1 MKKILTALLAAAMLV
16 VAPATLFAEQED
28 PNQELETP
36 SSGSI
41 ELFATVASSY
51 TLKLPKKVDVSEL
64 STEIKIYAK
73 GDVDAGKKIMVKEKD
88 ETGGHSLVDKASKK
102 QAKALTVTAGGGI
115 NGGDVGASYND
126 EKYTT
131 LTVVHGNL
139 DAAEWTCNL
148 PIVISLDNI
157 AA

>member
-1 MKKILTALLAAAMLV
+1 MKKILTALLATALLV
-16 VAPATLFAEQED
+16 ATPSAIFADEN
-28 PNQELETP
+28 PNQELNTP

-51 TLKLPKKVDVSEL
+51 TLKLPKKVDVSAA

-73 GDVDAGKKIMVKEKD
+73 GDVDGGKKIMVREKV
-88 ETGGHSLVDKASKK
+88 ETGGHSLADKASKQ
-102 QAKALTVTAGGGI
+102 QAVALTVTAGTGI
-115 NGGDVGASYND
+115 NGKDVGADYND

-131 LTVVHGNL
+131 LTVAHGTL
-139 DAAEWTCNL
+139 GAADWSCNL

-157 AA
+157 AAQ